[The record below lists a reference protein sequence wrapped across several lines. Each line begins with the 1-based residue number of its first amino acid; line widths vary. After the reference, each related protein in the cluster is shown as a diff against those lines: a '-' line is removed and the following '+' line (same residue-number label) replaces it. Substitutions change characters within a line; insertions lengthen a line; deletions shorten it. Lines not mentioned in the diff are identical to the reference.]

1 MPQKIVAIIGTY
13 RKGGITNQSVTALM
27 KRFIERLIVYS
38 YWPWDIKGWPKYRIS
53 QINKRAV
60 TVTSSACP
68 AFIARILIPSVPKL
82 LKAAARTLGAKVV
95 ASIYFGLV
103 ANQPD
108 QKLTEKQ
115 RQKAY
120 LAGLKLVS

>member
-1 MPQKIVAIIGTY
+1 
-13 RKGGITNQSVTALM
+13 M

-68 AFIARILIPSVPKL
+68 EIIARIIMPSVPKL
-82 LKAAARTLGAKVV
+82 LKAGTRIVGAKVV

-103 ANQPD
+103 ANQSD

-115 RQKAY
+115 RKKAY
-120 LAGLKLVS
+120 QAGLKLIS